1 VTNQDLKKL
10 PIQFTKI
17 KAGVYAS
24 ADGLW
29 HIHRTVVTGLYGGP
43 RWNITDTRTGRTPYR
58 GGKGSTGVNAL
69 TLTDAIE
76 TLHRI
81 IGRWLV
87 DAFRVFRAWRRE
99 QEQQVQEQ
107 QKHRAQIAEL
117 SAKVLAFVEAH
128 GPITDAEKAAELAAY
143 LHGGGAQ

>member
-1 VTNQDLKKL
+1 MNQDLKKL

-87 DAFRVFRAWRRE
+87 DAFRVFRAWRWE
-99 QEQQVQEQ
+99 QEKQ

-128 GPITDAEKAAELAAY
+128 GPITDAEKAAELAAH
-143 LHGGGAQ
+143 LHEDGAQ

>member
-1 VTNQDLKKL
+1 VTNQELKKL
-10 PIQFTKI
+10 PIQFQRVES
-17 KAGVYAS
+17 GVYAS

-87 DAFRVFRAWRRE
+87 DAFRVFRAWRWE
-99 QEQQVQEQ
+99 QEKQ
-107 QKHRAQIAEL
+107 QKRRAQIAEL

-128 GPITDAEKAAELAAY
+128 GPITDAEKAAELAAH
-143 LHGGGAQ
+143 LHEDGAQ